1 MGDLSCQNVQ
11 VVTNMAHFFITL
23 SMMIPIVLLAMKKEK
38 NKMTANVLKESNIL
52 YVTIVKCVNGSKPN
66 GKR

>member
-1 MGDLSCQNVQ
+1 
-11 VVTNMAHFFITL
+11 MAHFFITL